1 MTMNEMKCKIN
12 GPQNSSQFYLD
23 LTANIATMGNN
34 SFLLAEYYP
43 RNSHENKGPIF
54 CQNDLLMVIQKY
66 FSFHSD
72 LTFNVAAKKNLCV

>member
-1 MTMNEMKCKIN
+1 MTMNEMKCNIN

-43 RNSHENKGPIF
+43 RNSHENTGPIF
-54 CQNDLLMVIQKY
+54 CQNDLLMVIQK
-66 FSFHSD
+66 
-72 LTFNVAAKKNLCV
+72 